1 MLEISTKEARG
12 YFLLEFTRQ
21 LIKNNKNANIYLLN
35 EILKQ
40 RFPEKPKEIQIITR
54 EQIQEKLQERKEFE
68 QRKGKENLTEE
79 FDIASNK
86 QNTLQLIKDK
96 KKVLKIPETK
106 TSSHLNYLQQNISAE
121 PILEKISPLLKD
133 FNVKTIEIEGP
144 NQKIAV
150 IGTMGRK
157 NTNITLANS
166 DIQEILNYFSRK
178 SKIPI
183 SEGVTKI
190 ISGNLSLTV
199 IKSEQETHIL
209 IRKNPVSAVPKP
221 FYT

>member
-166 DIQEILNYFSRK
+166 DIQEILNYF
-178 SKIPI
+178 
-183 SEGVTKI
+183 
-190 ISGNLSLTV
+190 
-199 IKSEQETHIL
+199 
-209 IRKNPVSAVPKP
+209 
-221 FYT
+221 